1 MLALFAESNAN
12 LTQQGAR
19 QTLINSAQ
27 LGRLSVTN
35 SNFQNNS
42 TLPNYTNYSSLL
54 SGINRMAYMPAVPIG
69 DGALDF
75 FNGTT
80 GSGDFDLE

>member
-1 MLALFAESNAN
+1 
-12 LTQQGAR
+12 
-19 QTLINSAQ
+19 
-27 LGRLSVTN
+27 
-35 SNFQNNS
+35 
-42 TLPNYTNYSSLL
+42 
-54 SGINRMAYMPAVPIG
+54 MAYMPAVPIG